1 MDSTVVE
8 IADVPESAVVVTSV
22 HTKET
27 TRQVFE
33 NNFGTELDFAPDAD
47 DTQAEFFGECGYRAS
62 RFQKFPDLVPDTEQ
76 VFADHD
82 ADYGSSYQER
92 FRACRT
98 MAWCVREV
106 EAEMIRVHSNSCRL
120 RWCPVC
126 AEARAN
132 IIARSCREFFEKQS
146 SVRFLTLTQKRS
158 DLPLKEQVARIKKSF
173 AKFRRCSGWRK
184 YVTGCVWFLQI
195 KPSCGGKWWH
205 IHLHILLT
213 GSYIP
218 QDWLSEKWLEVT
230 GDSKIVDIRF
240 VDELDSALRDVVR
253 YAGRPANLLDV
264 SPEYRLELVHATDKI
279 RVCGTTGICKAVS
292 LRPPKFNKGDSRYEN
307 LGRYSTIQRL
317 AATGDERA
325 RDILRAVR
333 DKTPLKNAH
342 SFRDVDDFIDN
353 EFTGLS
359 PIEPMSRSRAPPEMD
374 IVVEPD
380 SFWDW

>member
-1 MDSTVVE
+1 MLIWVGSGMDS
-8 IADVPESAVVVTSV
+8 VTSV

-27 TRQVFE
+27 TRQVSE

-47 DTQAEFFGECGYRAS
+47 DTQTEFFGECGYRAS
-62 RFQKFPDLVPDTEQ
+62 RFQKFPDLVPVTEQ

-82 ADYGSSYQER
+82 ADYSSSYWER

-98 MAWCVREV
+98 MAWYVREI
-106 EAEMIRVHSNSCRL
+106 ETGMIRVQSNSCRL

-132 IIARSCREFFEKQS
+132 IIAHSCREFFGKQS

-158 DLPLKEQVARIKKSF
+158 ELSLREQIARIKKSF
-173 AKFRRCSGWRK
+173 AKFRRCSGWLK
-184 YVTGCVWFLQI
+184 GVTGCTWFLQI

-205 IHLHILLT
+205 VHLHILLT

-230 GDSKIVDIRF
+230 GDSRIVDIRF

-264 SPEYRLELVHATDKI
+264 SPKYRSELVHATDKI

-292 LRPPKFNKGDSRYEN
+292 LRPPKFEKDDSRSEN

-317 AATGDERA
+317 AANGDESA
-325 RDILRAVR
+325 RDVIRANRNRV
-333 DKTPLKNAH
+333 PLENSH

-353 EFTGLS
+353 KFTGLS
-359 PIEPMSRSRAPPEMD
+359 PIEPMERGRAPPGTD
-374 IVVEPD
+374 IIIEPD
-380 SFWDW
+380 GFWDW